1 MNALTR
7 LADRGIGQPYNDGPR
22 VLTLAGI
29 DFDLHLDGL
38 DPLQGGTVKP
48 SDHMNSIDPGAAGV
62 SRQKSDAGWEE
73 ELASIPEDLPAGVEW
88 IFRGPG
94 KPRRAEARGERPTFE
109 GSCQSPGP
117 AGDASR
123 SMCR

>member
-48 SDHMNSIDPGAAGV
+48 SDHMNSIGPGEAGV
-62 SRQKSDAGWEE
+62 SR
-73 ELASIPEDLPAGVEW
+73 
-88 IFRGPG
+88 
-94 KPRRAEARGERPTFE
+94 
-109 GSCQSPGP
+109 
-117 AGDASR
+117 
-123 SMCR
+123 